1 MDNNGLL
8 APAAVLVL
16 WTCIM
21 LFWLA
26 ASRLSA
32 VKKSGADLSQSPPGG
47 RGQDIDPML
56 PTTARWASHNYTHL
70 LEQPTIFYAVVLILT
85 VGGGGGDAVNAALAW
100 AYVGLRIVHSLWQ
113 VLVNTIPVRFLI
125 FLVSTLCL
133 TVLSVR
139 AVILTLA

>member
-26 ASRLSA
+26 GARLSA

-56 PTTARWASHNYTHL
+56 PQGARWASHNYTHL

-85 VGGGGGDAVNAALAW
+85 VAGGGADAVNEALAW
-100 AYVGLRIVHSLWQ
+100 AYVGLRIVHSVWQ
-113 VLVNTIPVRFLI
+113 ALINTIPVRFLI
-125 FLVSTLCL
+125 FLISSLCL
-133 TVLSVR
+133 TVLAVR
-139 AVILTLA
+139 AVLLTLA

>member
-26 ASRLSA
+26 AARLRA

-70 LEQPTIFYAVVLILT
+70 LEQPTIFYAIVLILT
-85 VGGGGGDAVNAALAW
+85 VAGGGANATNITLAW
-100 AYVGLRIVHSLWQ
+100 VYVGLRIVHSLWQ

-125 FLVSTLCL
+125 FLISSLCL
-133 TVLSVR
+133 TALAVR
-139 AVILTLA
+139 AVMLTLA